1 MQWNFFVK
9 DRQPDSLP
17 EAQES
22 QTSEG
27 GKKGQNKEHFLMY
40 TIKCMCGDVLS
51 RHMKH
56 CPGCGE
62 AIETVLEHLKREFYR
77 VNFYIPEQAKE
88 KQN

>member
-1 MQWNFFVK
+1 
-9 DRQPDSLP
+9 
-17 EAQES
+17 
-22 QTSEG
+22 
-27 GKKGQNKEHFLMY
+27 MY